1 MMMMMILTC
10 QGMSKY
16 EEARRA
22 QAPGLPATGRKARR
36 LLLLLLLLLM
46 SLLLLLLLLISL
58 LLLLL
63 NNLLLLSKVSASH
76 W

>member
-1 MMMMMILTC
+1 MMMAVMMTVMLMILTC

-16 EEARRA
+16 EEARKA

-46 SLLLLLLLLISL
+46 SLLLSL
-58 LLLLL
+58 FV
-63 NNLLLLSKVSASH
+63 NVIIVIVNE
-76 W
+76 

>member
-1 MMMMMILTC
+1 MMMAVMMTVMLMILTC

-16 EEARRA
+16 EEARKA

-46 SLLLLLLLLISL
+46 SLLLLLLFVNVII
-58 LLLLL
+58 
-63 NNLLLLSKVSASH
+63 VIVIE
-76 W
+76 